1 MMIAEFIALS
11 GRSLELRKKKVSN
24 KLKERNIDE
33 NIVQEVIDLVEDDDC
48 MKAMHQLNT
57 SYKRDQYIEKHFEH
71 NPPREIILNPKEVRL
86 GKPKDSFQYIS
97 VIDGIRIL
105 FQDKTFL
112 QALEIGRNS
121 FSSEDN
127 EILRE
132 VRDGQMT
139 RNLSFLKH
147 NPEAYI
153 GLLYSDAVEI
163 TSPLAAG
170 KGRNKILQMF
180 WTIGDLPKQFRS
192 KVDQI
197 QVCIIVKDQILKKYG
212 YGIIYQ
218 PLIDDLKVLESGI
231 IVDLPVCRKI
241 KVCFPLHLGDNLES
255 HSLGGWST
263 CFSSKDICRTC
274 HVQYEDLETRIHNYT
289 ANGPHSYWSIDE
301 YDKIVR
307 NLADSACNDS
317 DSTEQLVICD
327 DNLFTEIEDPM
338 DTEDGAI
345 DIIVAERSEDDS
357 DQDFE
362 DESESSPLESVH
374 GLRSKCPLNCL
385 QAFHAVNSFPQDSLH
400 DVLEGSNFKGYI
412 CGWS

>member
-1 MMIAEFIALS
+1 M
-11 GRSLELRKKKVSN
+11 
-24 KLKERNIDE
+24 
-33 NIVQEVIDLVEDDDC
+33 
-48 MKAMHQLNT
+48 
-57 SYKRDQYIEKHFEH
+57 
-71 NPPREIILNPKEVRL
+71 
-86 GKPKDSFQYIS
+86 
-97 VIDGIRIL
+97 
-105 FQDKTFL
+105 
-112 QALEIGRNS
+112 
-121 FSSEDN
+121 
-127 EILRE
+127 
-132 VRDGQMT
+132 RDGQMI
-139 RNLSFLKH
+139 RNLFFLKH

-212 YGIIYQ
+212 YGKIYQ
-218 PLIDDLKVLESGI
+218 PLIDELKVLESGI

-263 CFSSKDICRTC
+263 CFSSKDVCRTC

-289 ANGPHSYWSIDE
+289 SYGPHSYWSTDE
-301 YDKIVR
+301 YDRIVK
-307 NLADSACNDS
+307 NLVDSACIDS
-317 DSTEQLVICD
+317 DSSEQLVICD

-338 DTEDGAI
+338 ETEDDEI
-345 DIIVAERSEDDS
+345 DIIVTGRPEEDF

-362 DESESSPLESVH
+362 DEFGSPHVESVH
-374 GLRSKCPLNCL
+374 GLRKKCPLNCL

-400 DVLEGSNFKGYI
+400 DVLEGSNFKAKFLDGPKVNFFF
-412 CGWS
+412 